1 MTTKD
6 QLQIAKLYMENYDI
20 SDISNDDKFLQIIKG
35 LVFAVNMAFDRSEN
49 DIFGTYHND
58 ITDILMEAENV
69 LKEYN
74 IE

>member
-1 MTTKD
+1 
-6 QLQIAKLYMENYDI
+6 
-20 SDISNDDKFLQIIKG
+20 
-35 LVFAVNMAFDRSEN
+35 VFAVNMAFDRSEN